1 MKLSCLSILLLAT
14 STLAY
19 KNGIQS
25 SDRHRRTKGVKDDM
39 PKGKGG
45 KGTKGEKGMKGCQT
59 VAIKAT
65 SNVVEYVI
73 TETATGTTAIFP
85 IYDYYTSEPIGTY
98 TGSAT
103 DIFVGGGHAGCAV
116 SGTYN
121 FDFDESLEFPF
132 ASQIVSTG
140 SCRGDSNAITGG
152 TGKYAC
158 ASGYETFLE
167 NGGGDGFSASELTIC
182 GVCA

>member
-19 KNGIQS
+19 KNGVQS

-98 TGSAT
+98 TESAT
-103 DIFVGGGHAGCAV
+103 DIFVEEKFFDCIF

-132 ASQIVSTG
+132 VSQIAVTG
-140 SCRGDSNAITGG
+140 SCEGYSNAISGG

-158 ASGYETFLE
+158 ASGYDTHFD
-167 NGGGDGFSASELTIC
+167 GGDDFASEITIC